1 MAPKRRMQP
10 AEAEAALSTPAKAP
24 DYSSVLEAGAAAT
37 PSSSAKKKMKPLVT
51 TNSIPI
57 NDELKKKA
65 LKIAAKLDEI
75 IGPDPPIPLNHS
87 SGFQLLVAVAL
98 SAQTTDLKVN
108 ECTPALFA
116 VAPDA
121 LSMSKM
127 QASEV
132 EGYIRT
138 LGLAP
143 TKAKNLV
150 GMSKMLTDLHRGNVP
165 STFEE
170 LEALPG
176 VGHKTASVV
185 MAQVHNKSSFPVDTH
200 IHRLAQR
207 WGLTRIGGTVEQS
220 EADLKVLFPESKW
233 RDCHL
238 QIIYFGREHCPA
250 KKHDPKAC
258 PICSWA
264 AVDPFR
270 SGNVSPPRPGER
282 VTKRSK

>member
-1 MAPKRRMQP
+1 MQS
-10 AEAEAALSTPAKAP
+10 EAEAATPAKASA
-24 DYSSVLEAGAAAT
+24 SSLETPAPAAVT

-51 TNSIPI
+51 KNSITI
-57 NDELKKKA
+57 NNEVQEKA
-65 LKIAAKLDEI
+65 SKIADKLEEI
-75 IGPDPPIPLNHS
+75 IGPNPPIPLNHS
-87 SGFQLLVAVAL
+87 SGFQLLVAVIL

-108 ECTPALFA
+108 ECTPSLFEL
-116 VAPDA
+116 APDA
-121 LSMSKM
+121 LTMSKLSP
-127 QASEV
+127 QQV
-132 EGYIRT
+132 EGHIRT

-150 GMSKMLTDLHRGNVP
+150 GMSKMLVDLHRGAVP

-185 MAQVHNKSSFPVDTH
+185 MSQVHNKSSFPVDTH

-207 WGLTRIGGTVEQS
+207 WGLTKVGGTVEQT
-220 EADLKVLFPESKW
+220 EADLKVLFPEEKW
-233 RDCHL
+233 RDAHL

-250 KKHDPKAC
+250 KQHDPKVC

-270 SGNVSPPRPGER
+270 SGGVSPPRPGEKG
-282 VTKRSK
+282 TKKSK